1 MKSGRLPCR
10 QAPLGTPTHKVSS
23 REWTPRVGEKRGPRP
38 LSFHICSEPRDRLRP
53 ALPLRN
59 QPWRR
64 LGAGSESSHKHPGR
78 GASGAPP
85 AMGCVRGGG
94 PGWGLCRLP
103 GALGRHRTPTREG
116 RWGAR
121 RTPRATRCGWVRPQ
135 EPGAGLGHVG
145 FLCVHSAGGDTHG
158 PRCVY
163 TGGVR
168 GGQGQAVGET
178 PSCSMWQGP
187 GASLAGPRWP
197 CWARHG
203 GLKGLFLWKAGFG
216 GR

>member
-1 MKSGRLPCR
+1 MQAGPASQTRSGTGGLGRLHPDPPAVLPRPQAWGDVAVNVTQRVWAPLRPPVLESQVKSGRLPCR

-38 LSFHICSEPRDRLRP
+38 PSFHICSEPRDRLRP

-103 GALGRHRTPTREG
+103 GAPGRRLGSPMTRPHFMSSQEEVPG
-116 RWGAR
+116 GPAHGLM
-121 RTPRATRCGWVRPQ
+121 PHDRPSRLQ
-135 EPGAGLGHVG
+135 ET
-145 FLCVHSAGGDTHG
+145 FLAQRS
-158 PRCVY
+158 
-163 TGGVR
+163 
-168 GGQGQAVGET
+168 
-178 PSCSMWQGP
+178 
-187 GASLAGPRWP
+187 
-197 CWARHG
+197 
-203 GLKGLFLWKAGFG
+203 
-216 GR
+216 